1 LIKIENRKVEEGTP
15 KISKQ
20 KKEKKKRKK
29 KKSPFLR
36 VIKLY

>member
-20 KKEKKKRKK
+20 KKEKKKIKK
-29 KKSPFLR
+29 KKAHF
-36 VIKLY
+36 